1 DRIKG
6 AEVKKFRHQSRSGR
20 TEIPS
25 LRQRLR
31 PLVSM
36 ERLSR
41 RDRHGER
48 SIAQL
53 RKAAPVRSR
62 FLELK
67 PRVGYNRRDMRP
79 EPRAARMAK
88 IISKRNDRP
97 AKIEMNRSLPREC
110 SGPAPSI
117 EWRSRQVQTR
127 SWSRYTP

>member
-1 DRIKG
+1 
-6 AEVKKFRHQSRSGR
+6 SGR

-36 ERLSR
+36 ERLFR

-48 SIAQL
+48 SIAQM

-67 PRVGYNRRDMRP
+67 LMVGYNLRDMRP

-97 AKIEMNRSLPREC
+97 AKIEMNRMMARER
-110 SGPAPSI
+110 SRPAP
-117 EWRSRQVQTR
+117 
-127 SWSRYTP
+127 